1 MESRFRALTVE
12 DWKWLSE
19 GDLVADET
27 GRLSLRDAK
36 KYGSHKFGL
45 LDSGQFDCIWHRIA
59 IDAEIPENASI
70 SFSFRV
76 SNDGKS
82 FGPSGEVTLKEGER
96 DALLM
101 SQDRGEIKGKFI
113 ELTVRLRSESGET
126 PRLTQILVCYPR
138 DSYLRYLPAAYQ
150 EDEASRRF
158 LERFLSIFE
167 SDLQES
173 EDLISNIPSFLDPI
187 SAPSSFLPWLAD
199 WLALDLYELMG
210 ERNREYLAKAV
221 ELYKWKGTAR
231 GLRALVETLTGRRCC
246 VREFGKN
253 IFRTYGMES
262 MEEER
267 VGDLSA
273 GGECGST
280 IRRISRTVDADK
292 MNRSSMGTF
301 HDDLHYVTDTRSDG
315 LYSSNTVGIYILLV
329 GNEGLP
335 VDRDDL
341 HRIIES
347 FLPVYVRAR
356 IFIENLEPTRRS
368 HPTDLISERVGIAI
382 TKRTRERTGLFS
394 LSHKDGVSFTVL
406 KSYSAEAGGITN
418 SPQSRTYHRGVYHRG
433 MTAEEYLE
441 VIT

>member
-1 MESRFRALTVE
+1 VAKVESRFRALTAE
-12 DWKWLSE
+12 DWKGLSE
-19 GDLVADET
+19 EDLVADEI
-27 GRLSLRDAK
+27 GRLSLRDFRK
-36 KYGSHKFGL
+36 HGSHTFRL
-45 LDSGQFDCIWHRIA
+45 LDSGQFDCTWHRVV

-70 SFSFRV
+70 SLSFRG

-82 FGPSGEVTLKEGER
+82 FGSSGEVTLKDGER

-101 SQDRGEIKGKFI
+101 SPDRGRIKGRYI
-113 ELTVRLRSESGET
+113 EMTVHLRSESDDT
-126 PRLTQILVCYPR
+126 PRLSQILVRYPR

-150 EDEASRRF
+150 EDEASRKF

-167 SDLQES
+167 SDLSES

-187 SAPSSFLPWLAD
+187 SAPSVFLPWLAN

-231 GLRALVETLTGRRCC
+231 GLRSLAETLTGRRCC

-262 MEEER
+262 MEEES

-273 GGECGST
+273 VGECRST
-280 IRRISRTVDADK
+280 VRRISRTVDADK
-292 MNRSSMGTF
+292 IDLSSMGTYN
-301 HDDLHYVTDTRSDG
+301 DELHYVTDTGPNG

-341 HRIIES
+341 HMIIDS

-382 TKRTRERTGLFS
+382 TKYTRQRPGLFS
-394 LSHKDGVSFTVL
+394 LLYKDRASFTVL

-418 SPQSRTYHRGVYHRG
+418 SSQSRTYHRGI
-433 MTAEEYLE
+433 TLE
-441 VIT
+441 AIT